1 MNPIRE
7 ETPLPL
13 DKTEPVPA
21 PALKRVIGVGVLAF
35 SSFNNIVGSGIF
47 GLPALVAALL
57 GPAAILS
64 YLVCVALIG
73 LVGLCFAEV
82 GSRVASAGG
91 LYAYARV
98 PFGPV
103 VGGIAGTLLWC
114 ANAVVPSAA
123 IANFLTD
130 TLAVAWPVLDGG
142 APRVLFLMS
151 IYLVLAIVNIR
162 GTRSGA
168 RVSVS
173 TALIKLTSLLVLVV
187 AGLFAIHAPNLD
199 WTGVPWVASV
209 GQGAVLLLFAFMGIE
224 GGLNTSGEVVNPART
239 VPRAIAMTLTL
250 VATLYIGLQ
259 FVAQGV
265 LGPDLAVAKAP
276 LVATATAVFGPW
288 GTRFLVAVTILSA
301 TGYLTADML
310 CNPRSLYAL
319 AEAGQLPRKLAAV
332 HPRFGT
338 PAIAIGTYACLCFVV
353 ALSGSFR
360 QLVIIASSGTL
371 LLYLI
376 CCLGLLRLRARN
388 IAMAGEPFRAPGGPF
403 VPLAASAIIVWM
415 LTTLERKEI
424 AAAAGLVIVSG
435 AVYAICEHMHKI
447 RKGKAAQK
455 LD

>member
-1 MNPIRE
+1 MLENRAP
-7 ETPLPL
+7 TH
-13 DKTEPVPA
+13 TA
-21 PALKRVIGVGVLAF
+21 PALKRVIGAGVLAF
-35 SSFNNIVGSGIF
+35 SMFNNIVGSGIF

-64 YLVCVALIG
+64 YLVCAVLIG

-98 PFGPV
+98 AFGPV
-103 VGGIAGTLLWC
+103 VGGIAGTLLWF
-114 ANAVVPSAA
+114 ANSVVPSAA

-130 TLAVAWPVLDGG
+130 TLATAWPVLNGG
-142 APRVLFLMS
+142 ALRALFVAS
-151 IYLVLAIVNIR
+151 VYLLLAVVNIR

-168 RVSVS
+168 RVSVT
-173 TALIKLTSLLVLVV
+173 TALIKLTALVFLVL
-187 AGLFAIHAPNLD
+187 AGAFAIHAPNLH
-199 WTGVPWVASV
+199 WTGVPSAASI

-224 GGLNTSGEVVNPART
+224 GGLNTSGEVMNPART
-239 VPRAIAMTLTL
+239 VPRAIALTLTL
-250 VATLYIGLQ
+250 VAILYISLQ

-265 LGPDLAVAKAP
+265 LGADLAVAKAP

-288 GTRFLVAVTILSA
+288 GTRFLVAATILSA
-301 TGYLTADML
+301 AGYLTADML

-319 AEAGQLPRKLAAV
+319 AETGQLPRKLAVV

-338 PAIAIGTYACLCFVV
+338 PAIAIGTYACLGFVV
-353 ALSGSFR
+353 ALSGTFR

-388 IAMAGEPFRAPGGPF
+388 ITTAGEPFRAPGGPV

-415 LTTLERKEI
+415 LATLERKEL

-435 AVYAICEHMHKI
+435 ALYGIHEAM
-447 RKGKAAQK
+447 KAKQK
-455 LD
+455 PESRPT